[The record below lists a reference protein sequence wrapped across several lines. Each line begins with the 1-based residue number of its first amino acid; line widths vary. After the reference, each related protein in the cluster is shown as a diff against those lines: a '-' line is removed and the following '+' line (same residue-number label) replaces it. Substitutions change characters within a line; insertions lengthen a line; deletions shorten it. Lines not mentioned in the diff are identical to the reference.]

1 MLGLGSEIE
10 TSAKSARAVALASVA
25 AVFLILPV
33 NVASAQTADTILFN
47 GKILTVDRDFSV
59 QQALAIGHGAV
70 LATGTTAAMKKLAG
84 DKATLI
90 DLGGRT
96 VIPGLT
102 DGHIHGIRAALTFG
116 TEVNWIGVPT
126 LKQALEKVREAG
138 KTQQPGSWIVVAGGW
153 TEEQFAEKRRPTA
166 REVTEAAP
174 DNPVYIQ
181 HLYDWLLLT
190 PKAMEALNI
199 REDADVT
206 PGGKLERDG
215 DSKPTGIVIGNGNTL
230 GKVFDK
236 LPKPS
241 LEQQVD
247 GSKKFFREMNS
258 LGITGI
264 VDGGGVSMYPANYQA
279 VFKLWHDK
287 QLTLRVAYHLCA
299 PKPGSELAELQNLTQ
314 LLPQGFGDEMLHFNG
329 PGEILIWADWT
340 DGDITPDGKAKLA
353 ELLRWAASKGYTIQL
368 HWNPD
373 RTVHDLLE
381 VVEDINRDYPV
392 RDLRWTVLHLYNA
405 TEDNLKRMKALG
417 LIWGVQDGPY
427 FGGERLQREVGV
439 EKARGLPPIATALRL
454 GLTVAGGTDAHRVSS
469 YNPFVAL
476 QWYLDGTTIG
486 GVKTRGDAEGP
497 SRRQALEMYTRNSAF
512 MANDDDRRGTLESG
526 KFADLAVLSSD
537 YLSASVKEIG
547 NIRSVL
553 TMVGGKVVYAAQPF
567 AKLAPPDVATNQ

>member
-1 MLGLGSEIE
+1 MRLACG
-10 TSAKSARAVALASVA
+10 AALAVFASLALPMSVA
-25 AVFLILPV
+25 A
-33 NVASAQTADTILFN
+33 AQTADAVLFN
-47 GKILTVDRDFSV
+47 GKILTVDKDFSIR
-59 QQALAIGHGAV
+59 QALAISHGQV
-70 LATGTTAAMKKLAG
+70 LASGTTAAMKKLA
-84 DKATLI
+84 DNKAKLI

-126 LKQALEKVREAG
+126 LKQALEKVRQAAEAG
-138 KTQQPGSWIVVAGGW
+138 KPGSWIVVAGGW

-174 DNPVYIQ
+174 ENPVYIQ

-199 REDADVT
+199 RDDADVT

-215 DSKPTGIVIGNGNTL
+215 DNHPTGVVNGNGNTL
-230 GKVFDK
+230 GKIFDR
-236 LPKPS
+236 LPKPT
-241 LEQQVD
+241 LDQQVD
-247 GSKKFFREMNS
+247 GSRKFFREMNS
-258 LGITGI
+258 FGITGI

-279 VFKLWHDK
+279 VFKLWRDK

-299 PKPGSELAELQNLTQ
+299 PKPGSELSDLQNLTQ
-314 LLPQGFGDEMLHFNG
+314 LLPQGFGDDMLRFNG

-340 DGDITPDGKAKLA
+340 DGDITPDGKARLA
-353 ELLRWAASKGYTIQL
+353 ELLRWAASKSYTIQL

-373 RTVHDLLE
+373 RTVHDLLD
-381 VVEDINRDYPV
+381 VIEDIARDYPV
-392 RDLRWTVLHLYNA
+392 RDLRWTVLHLYGA
-405 TEDNLKRMKALG
+405 SEDNLKRMKSLG
-417 LIWGVQDGPY
+417 LIWGVQDGLY

-439 EKARGLPPIATALRL
+439 EPARRLPPIVTALRL

-486 GVKTRGDAEGP
+486 GVKTRSDAEAP

-512 MANDDDRRGTLESG
+512 MANDDDKRGTLEPG

-537 YLSASVKEIG
+537 YLTAPVKEIG
-547 NIRSVL
+547 KIRSVL
-553 TMVGGKVVYAAQPF
+553 TMVGGNVVYASQPF
-567 AKLAPPDVATNQ
+567 TNMAAPKTTGKSR

>member
-1 MLGLGSEIE
+1 MSSLNLRYGKSLTATIALCGTLL
-10 TSAKSARAVALASVA
+10 TSA
-25 AVFLILPV
+25 
-33 NVASAQTADTILFN
+33 ASAQTADTVLFN
-47 GKILTVDRDFSV
+47 GKILTVDKDFST
-59 QQALAIGHGAV
+59 QQALAIGHGQV
-70 LATGTTAAMKKLAG
+70 LATGSSAAMKKLAG
-84 DKATLI
+84 DKARLI

-126 LKQALEKVREAG
+126 LKEALEKIREAARS
-138 KTQQPGSWIVVAGGW
+138 QNPGSWIVVAGGW

-166 REVTEAAP
+166 AEVTALAP

-190 PKAMEALNI
+190 PKAMDALNI
-199 REDADVT
+199 HDDADVT

-215 DSKPTGIVIGNGNTL
+215 DNHPTGVVIGNGNTL
-230 GKVFDK
+230 GKIFDH
-236 LPKPS
+236 LPRPTP
-241 LEQQVD
+241 EQQVD

-287 QLTLRVAYHLCA
+287 QLTVRVAYHLCA
-299 PKPGSELAELQNLTQ
+299 PKPGSELSDLQNLTQ
-314 LLPQGFGDEMLHFNG
+314 LLPQGFGDQMLHFNG

-340 DGDITPDGKAKLA
+340 DGDITPDGKARLA

-373 RTVHDLLE
+373 RTVGDLLD
-381 VVEDINRDYPV
+381 VIEDINKDIPV
-392 RDLRWTVLHLYNA
+392 RNLRWTVLHLYNA
-405 TEDNLKRMKALG
+405 SEQHLQRMKALG
-417 LIWGVQDGPY
+417 LVWGVQDGLY
-427 FGGERLQREVGV
+427 FGGERLQHEVGV
-439 EKARGLPPIATALRL
+439 EPARRLPPIATALRL

-486 GVKTRGDAEGP
+486 GTQTRDAAEAP

-512 MANDDDRRGTLESG
+512 MANDDDKRGTLEPG

-537 YLSASVKEIG
+537 YLTAPVKEIG
-547 NIRSVL
+547 KIRSVL
-553 TMVGGKVVYAAQPF
+553 TMVGGNVVYAAAPF
-567 AKLAPPDVATNQ
+567 AKLASPEGAAVPQ

>member
-1 MLGLGSEIE
+1 MKRSDSSSIRL
-10 TSAKSARAVALASVA
+10 ARNLAVALSLAYSCEIA
-25 AVFLILPV
+25 A
-33 NVASAQTADTILFN
+33 AQTADTVLFN

-59 QQALAIGHGAV
+59 REALAIEHGEV
-70 LATGTTAAMKKLAG
+70 LATGTNAAMKKLAG
-84 DKATLI
+84 NKAKLI

-126 LKQALEKVREAG
+126 LKQALGKIREAG
-138 KTQQPGSWIVVAGGW
+138 KTQKTSSWIVVAGGW
-153 TEEQFAEKRRPTA
+153 TEEQFVEKRRPTA
-166 REVTEAAP
+166 AELMEAAP
-174 DNPVYIQ
+174 GNPVYIQ

-190 PKAMEALNI
+190 PKAMEALGI
-199 REDADVT
+199 REDSDVT

-215 DSKPTGIVIGNGNTL
+215 DNRPTGVVTGNGNTL
-230 GKVFDK
+230 GKIYDR
-236 LPKPS
+236 LPKPT

-247 GSKKFFREMNS
+247 GSRRFFREMNS

-264 VDGGGVSMYPANYQA
+264 VDGGGVSMYPASYQA
-279 VFKLWHDK
+279 VFKLWRDK
-287 QLTLRVAYHLCA
+287 RLTLRVAYHLCA
-299 PKPGSELAELQNLTQ
+299 PTPGGELADLQNLTE
-314 LLPQGFGDEMLHFNG
+314 LLPQGFGDAMLHFNG
-329 PGEILIWADWT
+329 PGEILVWADWT
-340 DGDITPDGKAKLA
+340 DGDITPDGKAKLL

-373 RTVHDLLE
+373 RTVHDLLD
-381 VVEDINRDYPV
+381 VVEDISRDYPV

-405 TEDNLKRMKALG
+405 SEDNLKRMKSLG

-439 EKARGLPPIATALRL
+439 EPARRLPPIATAWRL

-486 GVKTRGDAEGP
+486 GIQTRDDTEAP

-512 MANDDDRRGTLESG
+512 MANDDDKRGTLEPG

-537 YLSASVKEIG
+537 YLTVPVKEIG
-547 NIRSVL
+547 KIRSLL
-553 TMVGGKVVYAAQPF
+553 TMVGGKVVYAAPPF
-567 AKLAPPDVATNQ
+567 ASLTSSADH

>member
-1 MLGLGSEIE
+1 MLRSGLPF
-10 TSAKSARAVALASVA
+10 TKRRSAMRLACGRALAAFA
-25 AVFLILPV
+25 ALYLGCQPG
-33 NVASAQTADTILFN
+33 VASAETADTVLFN
-47 GKILTVDRDFSV
+47 GKILTADKDFKV
-59 QQALAIGHGAV
+59 QEALAIAHGQV

-84 DKATLI
+84 DKAKLV

-126 LKQALEKVREAG
+126 LKEALEKVRQAA
-138 KTQQPGSWIVVAGGW
+138 KDQKPGSWIVVAGGW

-166 REVTEAAP
+166 LEVAAAAP

-190 PKAMEALNI
+190 PKAMETLNI
-199 REDADVT
+199 RDDADVT
-206 PGGKLERDG
+206 PGGKLERDS
-215 DSKPTGIVIGNGNTL
+215 DNKPTGVVNGNGNTL
-230 GKVFDK
+230 GKIFDK
-236 LPKPS
+236 LPKPTPD
-241 LEQQVD
+241 QQVD
-247 GSKKFFREMNS
+247 SSKKFFREMNS

-287 QLTLRVAYHLCA
+287 KLTLRVAYHLCA
-299 PKPGSELAELQNLTQ
+299 PKPGSELADLQNLTQ
-314 LLPQGFGDEMLHFNG
+314 LLPPGFGDEMLHFNG
-329 PGEILIWADWT
+329 PGEILVWADWT
-340 DGDITPDGKAKLA
+340 DGDITPDGKARLS

-373 RTVHDLLE
+373 RTVHDLLD
-381 VVEDINRDYPV
+381 VVEDIAKDYPV
-392 RDLRWTVLHLYNA
+392 RDLRWTVLHLYDA
-405 TEDNLKRMKALG
+405 SEDNLKRMKSLG
-417 LIWGVQDGPY
+417 LIWGVQDGLY
-427 FGGERLQREVGV
+427 FGGEKLQHDVGV
-439 EKARGLPPIATALRL
+439 EPARRLPPIVTAMRL

-486 GVKTRGDAEGP
+486 GVKTRGDAEAP

-512 MANDDDRRGTLESG
+512 MANDDDKRGTLEPG
-526 KFADLAVLSSD
+526 KFADLAVLSAD
-537 YLSASVKEIG
+537 YLTAPVKEIG
-547 NIRSVL
+547 KIRSVL
-553 TMVGGKVVYAAQPF
+553 TMVGGNVVYAGQPF
-567 AKLAPPDVATNQ
+567 ANLAPR